1 VLPIV
6 PGVTRSGPHV
16 SRSSA
21 SAGPEYRSVHHGGG
35 RIEVASENP
44 VRHPGRRPTH
54 REIPNWQKHEAR
66 TRKLAG
72 GRVSRRTA
80 NQASSVR
87 RIAQI
92 PHEGRS
98 VVDGAPADVAKGV
111 RMGGRDNHATS
122 LGQSDDADESGQ
134 PGHWRHAN
142 WPMKRIST
150 SIPALQQV
158 RLEGSGRAVPS

>member
-1 VLPIV
+1 MIESGFPT
-6 PGVTRSGPHV
+6 PTRLVWHL
-16 SRSSA
+16 
-21 SAGPEYRSVHHGGG
+21 G
-35 RIEVASENP
+35 RQIEMTPDDP
-44 VRHPGRRPTH
+44 VGHPGRRPTH
-54 REIPNWQKHEAR
+54 REIPNWLKHEAR

-111 RMGGRDNHATS
+111 RMGG
-122 LGQSDDADESGQ
+122 SDDHTTSRGQGDHADESGQ

-158 RLEGSGRAVPS
+158 RRKSSGRAVPS